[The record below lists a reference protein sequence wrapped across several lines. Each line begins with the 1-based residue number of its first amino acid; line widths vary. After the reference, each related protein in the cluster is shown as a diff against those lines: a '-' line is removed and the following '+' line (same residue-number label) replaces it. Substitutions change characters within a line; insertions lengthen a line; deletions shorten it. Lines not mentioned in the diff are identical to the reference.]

1 MRETLWLHYYCLK
14 LIFLQ
19 AEIHHARVFSY
30 FRGGTKFVR
39 PLALEGAKEPSLLRF
54 LVGFGGTSSQV
65 GRFWVQT
72 PPPPTKLPSVSVATT
87 ALIRDIC
94 AVVLAKMLTPD
105 ASRPFPSRLSGV

>member
-1 MRETLWLHYYCLK
+1 MGETLWLHYYCLK

-39 PLALEGAKEPSLLRF
+39 PLALEGAKEPSLLCF

-72 PPPPTKLPSVSVATT
+72 PPRPKCRVSPWLQQRSYGTSV
-87 ALIRDIC
+87 RW
-94 AVVLAKMLTPD
+94 
-105 ASRPFPSRLSGV
+105 F